1 MPQIKVCLSP
11 ALFQVES
18 EVESSIVVVIDI
30 LRATTSMCVALDFG
44 AEAIIPV
51 KTIEECLQY
60 KEQGYLISAER
71 NAIPVDGFDFG
82 NSPFSF
88 MSPMIKG
95 KEIVMSTTNGT
106 VALHT
111 AKNAQE
117 VVIGAFANQS
127 ILEDYLR
134 FRQQDVI
141 LLCSGWKYEI
151 NIEDTIFAGAVVA
164 ELEPYFTIQNDAAML
179 AMYLYKEADQR
190 KKYFMQKSTHF
201 HRLIEMDLQ
210 ADVKYSLRRDTH
222 PVLPIYHK
230 ETNRIV
236 DAKYQPHFLCLNRN
250 LYRY

>member
-11 ALFQVES
+11 ALLQVEN
-18 EVESSIVVVIDI
+18 EINSSIVVVIDI
-30 LRATTSMCVALDFG
+30 LRATSSMCVAFDFG
-44 AEAIIPV
+44 AKAIIPV
-51 KTIEECLQY
+51 QTIEECLEY
-60 KEQGYLISAER
+60 KEKGHLIAAER
-71 NAIPVDGFDFG
+71 NAVPVDGFDFG

-88 MSPMIKG
+88 MSPLIKD

-106 VALHT
+106 IALHAARD
-111 AKNAQE
+111 AKE
-117 VVIGAFANQS
+117 IVIGAFANQS

-134 FRQQDVI
+134 ARSENVI

-164 ELEPYFTIQNDAAML
+164 ELEPYFAIQNDAAML

-222 PVLPIYHK
+222 PVLPIYRK
-230 ETNRIV
+230 EDNKIV
-236 DAKYQPHFLCLNRN
+236 NAHYEPKFLCINKN
-250 LYRY
+250 LYYQ